1 MQKLRPYV
9 LCIGGFDPSGG
20 AGVLADIK
28 TLEQIK
34 VVGLAVLSCNT
45 LQTENEFVTLDW
57 FETEE
62 ILRSIRKLTR
72 AYSIKFVKIG
82 VVRNYLMFHQ
92 IVDELLSINPNCKI
106 IWDTVLGSSSGFDLF
121 ELMCMEELKNI
132 MPKLFLLTPNAL
144 EFELLN
150 RSGVL
155 ENIDFSKVSVLK
167 KGGHNQKQLGVD
179 VLMTAAGIIEI
190 INSHKKLPQ
199 KHGSGCVLASA
210 ITGYLSL
217 GNDLETSCRL
227 AKKYINKFL
236 NSNLTLLGYHYE

>member
-1 MQKLRPYV
+1 M

-45 LQTENEFVTLDW
+45 LQTESEFVTLDW
-57 FETEE
+57 CETEE

-82 VVRNYLMFHQ
+82 LIRNYPMLHQ
-92 IVDELLSINPNCKI
+92 IVGELLSINPHCKI

-121 ELMCMEELKNI
+121 ELTCIEELKSI
-132 MPKLFLLTPNAL
+132 LPKLFLLTPNAV
-144 EFELLN
+144 EFE
-150 RSGVL
+150 VL
-155 ENIDFSKVSVLK
+155 KRFRVLDDIDFSKVSVLK
-167 KGGHNQKQLGVD
+167 KGGHNQKKIGVD
-179 VLMTAAGIIEI
+179 VLMTAAGTIEI
-190 INSHKKLPQ
+190 IKGQEKLPQ
-199 KHGSGCVLASA
+199 KHGSGCVIASA

>member
-1 MQKLRPYV
+1 MQNLRPYV

-28 TLEQIK
+28 TLEQLKI
-34 VVGLAVLSCNT
+34 VGLAVLTCNT
-45 LQTENEFVTLDW
+45 LQTESEFVTLDW
-57 FETEE
+57 FKTEE
-62 ILRSIRKLTR
+62 IVQSIRKLTC
-72 AYSIKFVKIG
+72 AYSIMFVKIG
-82 VVRNYLMFHQ
+82 VVRNYLMLHQ
-92 IVDELLSINPNCKI
+92 IVEELLSINPHCKI

-121 ELMCMEELKNI
+121 ELTCMEELKVI
-132 MPKLFLLTPNAL
+132 LPKLFLLTPNAM
-144 EFELLN
+144 EFEILK
-150 RSGVL
+150 RFEVL
-155 ENIDFSKVSVLK
+155 DNIDSSKVSVLK

-179 VLMTAAGIIEI
+179 VLMTAAGAVEI
-190 INSHKKLPQ
+190 IIGQEKLPQ

-227 AKKYINKFL
+227 AKKYINNFL